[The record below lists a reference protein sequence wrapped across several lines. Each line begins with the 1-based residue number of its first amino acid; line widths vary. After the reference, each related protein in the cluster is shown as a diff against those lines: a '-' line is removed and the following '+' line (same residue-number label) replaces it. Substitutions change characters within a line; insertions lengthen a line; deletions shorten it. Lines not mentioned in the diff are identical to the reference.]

1 MPVQL
6 LSDRPGAETGI
17 SLFFLKLYQELW
29 RRRKHDEATAR
40 SKIYSEEVVAF
51 PDYERTSTSMA
62 VGDRVPTHTF
72 RPKFLDLSWIEKAST
87 LRTGS
92 RILVR
97 QKYEEA
103 MRSFEQDDKNVVL
116 SGQQGIGACL
126 GLS

>member
-6 LSDRPGAETGI
+6 LSDRRGAETGI

-29 RRRKHDEATAR
+29 WRKHDEATAR

-51 PDYERTSTSMA
+51 PDYERTSASTA

-92 RILVR
+92 RIFVR
-97 QKYEEA
+97 QDYEEA

-116 SGQQGIGACL
+116 SGQQGIGACFR
-126 GLS
+126 LS